1 MCVCVCV
8 CVCVFSGVEG
18 YVCMCKKRVMFVVPL
33 LNSSL
38 CYISFM
44 LFMCFFFCLKQKR
57 K

>member
-1 MCVCVCV
+1 VCVCVCV